1 MGSYQH
7 PRFKDQEQ
15 APAFVPEQ
23 SSSSASGAASSG
35 QAGGPAQ
42 ALSGATG
49 RTTIRMPAEK
59 PGQAGK
65 RKQTASLSPPAPP
78 PPPKVARRA
87 ASEVPK
93 AESPASST
101 YSERVVLKP
110 APPSSRASSRQ
121 ATPPPPIPPPS
132 RTPSASPSQQVLAM
146 QASPQT
152 AGFTSGASTI
162 HQVPAPPTVRPP
174 AFRDIRL
181 TQGSA
186 GLTSRPQTPRAG
198 PTSRPQAKAKTESLA
213 AEDADWF
220 RNTQADDRSSGGGS
234 PRGKGSQ
241 KGWKGRG
248 RGQSSWQG
256 RWQRGAM
263 EWWTEPSDGWS
274 STGGVRA
281 AGTGMM
287 MTPASG
293 RFYATRNGWPQLL
306 LHRMLL
312 PLGLVRRLRGSTCS
326 LALVTVNKN
335 PCFPGQLV
343 SP

>member
-1 MGSYQH
+1 MATADHPKFRDLATHWQELGAPGGFMSYHDNPEEDVEGDYQH

-15 APAFVPEQ
+15 TPA
-23 SSSSASGAASSG
+23 SSSASGAASSG

-87 ASEVPK
+87 ASEAPK
-93 AESPASST
+93 AQQKVESPASSI

-121 ATPPPPIPPPS
+121 STPTPPMPPPS
-132 RTPSASPSQQVLAM
+132 RTPPASPSQQVLAT

-174 AFRDIRL
+174 VFRDIRL

-256 RWQRGAM
+256 R
-263 EWWTEPSDGWS
+263 
-274 STGGVRA
+274 
-281 AGTGMM
+281 
-287 MTPASG
+287 
-293 RFYATRNGWPQLL
+293 
-306 LHRMLL
+306 
-312 PLGLVRRLRGSTCS
+312 
-326 LALVTVNKN
+326 
-335 PCFPGQLV
+335 
-343 SP
+343 